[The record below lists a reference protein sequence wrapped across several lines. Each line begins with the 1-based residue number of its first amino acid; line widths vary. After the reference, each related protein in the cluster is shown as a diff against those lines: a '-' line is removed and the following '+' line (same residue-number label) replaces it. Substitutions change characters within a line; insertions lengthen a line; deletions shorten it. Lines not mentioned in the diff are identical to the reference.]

1 MKLLN
6 MDYVGAE
13 LIKDLQNGYVFKCK
27 KERDNLN
34 CYGRNSLNHY
44 FSLVLTIDNCQG
56 ELLETNSIKEKK
68 FSNEN
73 RADYSAE

>member
-6 MDYVGAE
+6 VDYVGVE
-13 LIKDLQNGYVFKCK
+13 LVKDLQNSCVFKCK

-34 CYGRNSLNHY
+34 PYGRDSLNHY
-44 FSLVLTIDNCQG
+44 FNLVLTIDNCQG
-56 ELLETNSIKEKK
+56 ELLETNSIKERK

-73 RADYSAE
+73 RADCSVE